1 MFPVITSILLDILA
15 PILALVSLG
24 ALVRRKFHIDV
35 GSLSKLNI
43 YLFTPAFMFY
53 QVSHSTLSWEAMGGV
68 MGVSFLLLVVMG
80 ALVWSMGKVTGI
92 HPQTTAAIALGTMFY
107 NSGNFG
113 LPLAALAYPAHAGR
127 DGAAVQTFVAL
138 TANLSA
144 YTV

>member
-68 MGVSFLLLVVMG
+68 MGISLILLVVMG
-80 ALVWSMGKVTGI
+80 MLIWAGGKALGV
-92 HPQTTAAIALGTMFY
+92 HPQTVAAIALGTMFY

-113 LPLAALAYPAHAGR
+113 LPLAALAYPPGEHGH

-138 TANLSA
+138 TA
-144 YTV
+144 